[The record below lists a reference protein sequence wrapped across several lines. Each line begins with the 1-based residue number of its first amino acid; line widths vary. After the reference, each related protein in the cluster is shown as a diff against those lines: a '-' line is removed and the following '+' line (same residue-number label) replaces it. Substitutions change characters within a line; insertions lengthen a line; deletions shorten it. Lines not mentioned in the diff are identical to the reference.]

1 MKLRS
6 TLILTIA
13 AAAVLS
19 GAASAQVKL
28 RPTPNVDWP
37 FGEYRVCFGNTGVN
51 NVAKQ
56 FVEED
61 QARMADA
68 GQPADKQYL
77 VNNWSVVILNE
88 QIIAAHEY
96 TAKQC
101 ELRKAGEGFDTD
113 CPLGNMSRSA
123 AVKAVGAD
131 KPEFWN
137 QPSSQHAELKKEQK
151 ARLNNLG
158 PVLAEAC
165 GP

>member
-1 MKLRS
+1 MKFR
-6 TLILTIA
+6 TTFTLTIA
-13 AAAVLS
+13 VAAVLT

-37 FGEYRVCFGNTGVN
+37 FGEYRVCFGNTGIN

-56 FVEED
+56 FVDED

-77 VNNWSVVILNE
+77 VNNWSVAILNE

-96 TAKQC
+96 TAEQC
-101 ELRKAGEGFDTD
+101 RLRKAGEEFDTE
-113 CPLGNMSRSA
+113 CPLGNMSRTA
-123 AVKAVGAD
+123 AMNVVGAD
-131 KPEFWN
+131 KPEFWS
-137 QPSSQHAELKKEQK
+137 QPSSQKADLKKEQK

-158 PVLAEAC
+158 PVLQEAC